1 MKSARPWIW
10 PRNPMLQ
17 TCPELKALYEDKHLL
32 VLEKPA
38 GLLAVPGRGEDKQ
51 DCLSARALAQW
62 PDALIVH
69 RLDMA
74 TSGLMVMARG
84 IQAQRALSR
93 AFEQR
98 QVHKRYV
105 ALVCGHLTDSQP
117 DGDWNTIELPLAVD
131 WLNRPRSVVCWQT
144 GKPSITRWRRLP
156 ASAATPKSP
165 STAQDITTRVEM
177 EPLTGR
183 THQLRVHM
191 QAIGHPIAGDPLYAT
206 AQQQG
211 ISNRLCLH
219 ATELGLPHPADGRA
233 LDFSSPCPF

>member
-1 MKSARPWIW
+1 MPDA
-10 PRNPMLQ
+10 L
-17 TCPELKALYEDKHLL
+17 ALYLDPHMV

-51 DCLSARALAQW
+51 DCLSARAQAIW

-84 IQAQRALSR
+84 IEAQRQLSL
-93 AFEQR
+93 AFEKR
-98 QVHKRYV
+98 QVHKRYQ
-105 ALVCGHLTDSQP
+105 ALVVGQIEGPADET
-117 DGDWNTIELPLAVD
+117 GWNTIDWPLAVD

-144 GKPSITRWRRLP
+144 GKPSLTRWRRLDNP
-156 ASAATPKSP
+156 A
-165 STAQDITTRVEM
+165 TAGKNPLLLPESVSRVEM

-191 QAIGHPIAGDPLYAT
+191 QALGHPIVGDPLYAST
-206 AQQQG
+206 ATA
-211 ISNRLCLH
+211 SATAHLPPRLFLH
-219 ATELGLPHPADGRA
+219 ATELMLPHPVHREPMA
-233 LDFSSPCPF
+233 FSSPCPF